1 MTPLNSKNSLDEST
15 GSIKVTHNNAMN
27 ANEQSTKT
35 PWFLRLPE
43 AILRKN
49 GLLAVLAVGVNAAAP
64 FLKSKMEKA
73 AAVASQVGAA
83 ILKSKKAISAAAA
96 SILGDIQPKPPKI
109 AENRLAKA
117 KARLASIP
125 LFALLIASF
134 IASPNGMAGFRGIWT
149 PFYERTEYW
158 KQTHTKANVPL
169 LGQVTTPIVKFYGR
183 TYQFS
188 SAMLPPSA
196 SVAGHVSETEY
207 DTSLLRGSV
216 LFPSIET
223 SHQTTYYSL
232 GRVSSYELYRDA
244 SNNLQFRFTNNH
256 LDLVHHTKV
265 GKRTTYTSFEDASGK
280 YKEKTVEVWKN
291 WVHFPKSK
299 PYASDPDYSVEMRTF
314 FGVWELDSVEAEDG
328 GHRMCESSRV
338 NLPGPAIVL
347 TPCVPSGV
355 TVPEN
360 DPITFDF
367 YTVLVP
373 DSDDDE

>member
-1 MTPLNSKNSLDEST
+1 
-15 GSIKVTHNNAMN
+15 MN

-134 IASPNGMAGFRGIWT
+134 IASPNGMATGPYIYWT
-149 PFYERTEYW
+149 PSYDEVRFTRTAPT
-158 KQTHTKANVPL
+158 QIGPFSIVSND
-169 LGQVTTPIVKFYGR
+169 PIYIKRYS
-183 TYQFS
+183 FS

-196 SVAGHVSETEY
+196 SVAGHVSETHYTGNAPLTE
-207 DTSLLRGSV
+207 R
-216 LFPSIET
+216 IKT

-232 GRVSSYELYRDA
+232 GRVASYELYRDA
-244 SNNLQFRFTNNH
+244 SDKLQFRFTNNH
-256 LDLVHHTKV
+256 LDLVHHKKV
-265 GKRTTYTSFEDASGK
+265 GKQTTISVSGK
-280 YKEKTVEVWKN
+280 VQTKTVETWKN
-291 WVHFPKSK
+291 WLYSLDTIWQSDGTVSSYFRTVFS
-299 PYASDPDYSVEMRTF
+299 ASDSSRAYDDPAGY
-314 FGVWELDSVEAEDG
+314 G
-328 GHRMCESSRV
+328 MCESTRIAFTSPTVEIPICLPSHMSR
-338 NLPGPAIVL
+338 
-347 TPCVPSGV
+347 PSNGYI
-355 TVPEN
+355 EYE
-360 DPITFDF
+360 F
-367 YTVLVP
+367 
-373 DSDDDE
+373 